1 MIVADYSMPG
11 AEMRVLAGEVVQAEE
26 VPRARLAASG
36 LPVNVE
42 GGEFMT
48 RELLKVGNR
57 EVYGADFSRVIGEWL
72 SNQRKPAELMVLE
85 RREWGNFW
93 LSAQRQGSR
102 PAGRRRRCRP
112 GELQRRIE
120 RVDQLHAQISRIE
133 KVEIGRINHGL
144 ERLRLKTRKL
154 ELTTVWMR
162 PLRPIWTPSAPS
174 GDAAEYRVLE
184 DKLVALQQQFNRD
197 SITVRTAD
205 GREQEITL
213 GKVVRA
219 FQPNAMSTPQKLMFY
234 FAKLREFVSDEP
246 REANTEGGVFPA
258 IFGTVLM
265 TLIMAVIVT
274 PFGVIAAVYL
284 REYAKQG
291 LLTRI
296 IRIAVNNLAGVP
308 SIVYGVFGLGFFVYV
323 LGGSLDR
330 LFYPEAAPAPV
341 FGTPGLMWA
350 SLTLAILTLP
360 VVIVATEEGLARIP
374 RMIREGLLAL
384 GATKSGDVVEGG
396 AADGQPGDDDRFH
409 PRRGACRR
417 RSGAA
422 DAGRRGRWRRTCRST
437 ATTPICIWTR
447 RSCTASHLRR
457 RLPEPQRRGGA
468 AAGLRHRAAAGT
480 GDRHAQLQRDLHSQP
495 PAREVQGAGSLI
507 EAVRVR
513 QRPGER
519 GAGPTCACSFALAA
533 ANGANTTQTTTHS
546 IDIRP
551 RPRQAQPEPGQRA
564 GRHRGARPQPAVLR
578 PEAGV
583 AQRQHEHPRQRVTAF
598 IGPSGCGKST
608 PLRCFN
614 RMNDRVD
621 GCRIEGA
628 INLDGQNIYQKGVT
642 WPTCVVASAW
652 CSEAQPVPQEHL
664 RERGLRPAHPCIK
677 QKRVLDETVEW
688 ALKGAALW
696 EEVKDRCT
704 SRHSAS
710 GGQQQRSVI
719 ARTIAVQPEVL
730 LLDEPSSASTHPR

>member
-1 MIVADYSMPG
+1 VKKDSLNSWVKSGTPWIWMNAGAVSIAVIMTLGLLAIIAVRGLAHFWPADVIVADYSMPG

-57 EVYGADFSRVIGEWL
+57 EVYGADFSWVVGEWL
-72 SNQRKPAELMVLE
+72 SNQRKPAELVVLE
-85 RREWGNFW
+85 RREWGNFYGY
-93 LSAQRQGSR
+93 LLNVKE
-102 PAGRRRRCRP
+102 AGQLVAEGDAAW
-112 GELQRRIE
+112 GELQRRID

-154 ELTTVWMR
+154 ELDDR
-162 PLRPIWTPSAPS
+162 L
-174 GDAAEYRVLE
+174 DAAAQADLDAERAQWDAEYRVLE

-219 FQPNAMSTPQKLMFY
+219 FQPNAMSTPQKLIFY
-234 FAKLREFVSDEP
+234 FAKLWEFVSDEP

-374 RMIREGLLAL
+374 RMIREGSLAL
-384 GATKSGDVVEGG
+384 GATKSETLWKVVL
-396 AADGQPGDDDRFH
+396 PM
-409 PRRGACRR
+409 
-417 RSGAA
+417 
-422 DAGRRGRWRRTCRST
+422 
-437 ATTPICIWTR
+437 
-447 RSCTASHLRR
+447 ASPAMMTGLILAVAR
-457 RLPEPQRRGGA
+457 
-468 AAGLRHRAAAGT
+468 AAGEVAPLMLVGVVKLAPNLPLNGNYPY
-480 GDRHAQLQRDLHSQP
+480 LHLDQKIMHLGFHIYDVGFQSP
-495 PAREVQGAGSLI
+495 NV
-507 EAVRVR
+507 EA
-513 QRPGER
+513 
-519 GAGPTCACSFALAA
+519 
-533 ANGANTTQTTTHS
+533 
-546 IDIRP
+546 
-551 RPRQAQPEPGQRA
+551 
-564 GRHRGARPQPAVLR
+564 ARPLVYATALLLVLVI
-578 PEAGV
+578 A
-583 AQRQHEHPRQRVTAF
+583 TLNF
-598 IGPSGCGKST
+598 S
-608 PLRCFN
+608 
-614 RMNDRVD
+614 
-621 GCRIEGA
+621 A
-628 INLDGQNIYQKGVT
+628 IYIRN
-642 WPTCVVASAW
+642 
-652 CSEAQPVPQEHL
+652 HL
-664 RERGLRPAHPCIK
+664 REKYKA
-677 QKRVLDETVEW
+677 LD
-688 ALKGAALW
+688 
-696 EEVKDRCT
+696 
-704 SRHSAS
+704 H
-710 GGQQQRSVI
+710 
-719 ARTIAVQPEVL
+719 
-730 LLDEPSSASTHPR
+730 

>member
-1 MIVADYSMPG
+1 VKKDSLNSWVKSGTPWIWMNAGAVSIAVIMTLGLLAIIAVRGLAHFWPADVIVADYSVPG

-57 EVYGADFSRVIGEWL
+57 EVYGADFSWVIGEWL
-72 SNQRKPAELMVLE
+72 SNQRKPAELVVLE
-85 RREWGNFW
+85 RREWGNFYGY
-93 LSAQRQGSR
+93 LLNVKE
-102 PAGRRRRCRP
+102 AGQLVAEGDAAW
-112 GELQRRIE
+112 GELQRRID
-120 RVDQLHAQISRIE
+120 RVDELHAQIARIE

-154 ELTTVWMR
+154 ELDDR
-162 PLRPIWTPSAPS
+162 L
-174 GDAAEYRVLE
+174 DAVAQADLDAERAQWDAEYRVLE
-184 DKLVALQQQFNRD
+184 DKLIALQQQFNRD

-234 FAKLREFVSDEP
+234 FAKLWEFVSDEP

-374 RMIREGLLAL
+374 RMIREGSLAL
-384 GATKSGDVVEGG
+384 GATKSETLWKVVL
-396 AADGQPGDDDRFH
+396 PM
-409 PRRGACRR
+409 
-417 RSGAA
+417 
-422 DAGRRGRWRRTCRST
+422 
-437 ATTPICIWTR
+437 
-447 RSCTASHLRR
+447 ASPAMMTGLILAVAR
-457 RLPEPQRRGGA
+457 
-468 AAGLRHRAAAGT
+468 AAGEVAPLMLVGVVKLAPNLPLNGNYPY
-480 GDRHAQLQRDLHSQP
+480 LHLDQKIMHLGFHIYDVGFQSP
-495 PAREVQGAGSLI
+495 NV
-507 EAVRVR
+507 EA
-513 QRPGER
+513 
-519 GAGPTCACSFALAA
+519 
-533 ANGANTTQTTTHS
+533 
-546 IDIRP
+546 
-551 RPRQAQPEPGQRA
+551 
-564 GRHRGARPQPAVLR
+564 ARPLVYATALLLVLVI
-578 PEAGV
+578 A
-583 AQRQHEHPRQRVTAF
+583 TLNF
-598 IGPSGCGKST
+598 S
-608 PLRCFN
+608 
-614 RMNDRVD
+614 
-621 GCRIEGA
+621 A
-628 INLDGQNIYQKGVT
+628 IYIRN
-642 WPTCVVASAW
+642 
-652 CSEAQPVPQEHL
+652 HL
-664 RERGLRPAHPCIK
+664 REKYKA
-677 QKRVLDETVEW
+677 LD
-688 ALKGAALW
+688 
-696 EEVKDRCT
+696 
-704 SRHSAS
+704 H
-710 GGQQQRSVI
+710 
-719 ARTIAVQPEVL
+719 
-730 LLDEPSSASTHPR
+730 

>member
-1 MIVADYSMPG
+1 MKKDSLNSWVKSGTPWIWMNAGAVSIAVIMTLGLLAIIAVRGLAHFWPADVIVADYSMPG

-57 EVYGADFSRVIGEWL
+57 EVYGADFSWVIGEWL
-72 SNQRKPAELMVLE
+72 SNQRKPAELVVLE
-85 RREWGNFW
+85 RREWGNFYGY
-93 LSAQRQGSR
+93 LLNVKE
-102 PAGRRRRCRP
+102 AGQLVAEGDAAW
-112 GELQRRIE
+112 GELQRRID

-154 ELTTVWMR
+154 ELDDR
-162 PLRPIWTPSAPS
+162 L
-174 GDAAEYRVLE
+174 DAAAQADLDAERAQWDAEYRVLE

-234 FAKLREFVSDEP
+234 FAKLWEFVSDEP

-323 LGGSLDR
+323 LGGSVDR
-330 LFYPEAAPAPV
+330 LFFPEALPAPT
-341 FGTPGLMWA
+341 FGTPGLLWA
-350 SLTLAILTLP
+350 SLTLALLAVP

-374 RMIREGLLAL
+374 RTVREGSLAL
-384 GATKSGDVVEGG
+384 GATKAETLWKIVL
-396 AADGQPGDDDRFH
+396 PM
-409 PRRGACRR
+409 
-417 RSGAA
+417 
-422 DAGRRGRWRRTCRST
+422 
-437 ATTPICIWTR
+437 
-447 RSCTASHLRR
+447 ASPAMMTGMILAVAR
-457 RLPEPQRRGGA
+457 
-468 AAGLRHRAAAGT
+468 AAGEVAPLMLVGVVKLAPSLPVDGNYPY
-480 GDRHAQLQRDLHSQP
+480 LHLDQKIMHLGFHIYDVGFQSP
-495 PAREVQGAGSLI
+495 NV
-507 EAVRVR
+507 EA
-513 QRPGER
+513 
-519 GAGPTCACSFALAA
+519 
-533 ANGANTTQTTTHS
+533 
-546 IDIRP
+546 
-551 RPRQAQPEPGQRA
+551 
-564 GRHRGARPQPAVLR
+564 ARPLVYATALLLVLVIAVL
-578 PEAGV
+578 
-583 AQRQHEHPRQRVTAF
+583 
-598 IGPSGCGKST
+598 
-608 PLRCFN
+608 
-614 RMNDRVD
+614 
-621 GCRIEGA
+621 
-628 INLDGQNIYQKGVT
+628 NL
-642 WPTCVVASAW
+642 SAVW
-652 CSEAQPVPQEHL
+652 IRNHL
-664 RERGLRPAHPCIK
+664 REKYKA
-677 QKRVLDETVEW
+677 LD
-688 ALKGAALW
+688 
-696 EEVKDRCT
+696 
-704 SRHSAS
+704 S
-710 GGQQQRSVI
+710 
-719 ARTIAVQPEVL
+719 
-730 LLDEPSSASTHPR
+730 